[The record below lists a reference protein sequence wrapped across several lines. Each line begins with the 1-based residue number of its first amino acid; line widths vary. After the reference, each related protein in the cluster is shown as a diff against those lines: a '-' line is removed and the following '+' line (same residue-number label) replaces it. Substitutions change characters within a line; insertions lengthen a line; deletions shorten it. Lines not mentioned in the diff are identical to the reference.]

1 MATFY
6 SPKVVTD
13 GLVLYLDAG
22 NTKSYPGT
30 GTAWY
35 DLSNNN
41 NTATLTNGP
50 TFSTLNNGGVVLD
63 ATDDFITL
71 APSTSLKV
79 DGGNFTILSV
89 HKIGTAFDFYGQ
101 FFYQSGDGSGAG
113 TNKSIFLQRYGTNIL
128 NLDFYGNG
136 TQVNFGTNSFAANT
150 LVFIAVSFNK
160 TALTSVYFRNG
171 VFSSVQSHTGS
182 PSFTNL
188 YSVQIGKRYSTDAG
202 FSAKDLDG
210 TNYITMLYNKAL
222 TNTEIL
228 QNYNALKG
236 RFGL

>member
-1 MATFY
+1 MSY
-6 SPKVVTD
+6 HNGPKIVND
-13 GLVLYLDAG
+13 GLVLYLDAA
-22 NTKSYPGT
+22 NSKSYSGT
-30 GTAWY
+30 GTTWT
-35 DLSNNN
+35 DLSGNSNN
-41 NTATLTNGP
+41 ATLVNGP
-50 TFSTLNNGGVVLD
+50 TYSSLNGGGIVLD
-63 ATDDFITL
+63 ATDDFISIT
-71 APSTSLKV
+71 PSASLKV
-79 DGGNFTILSV
+79 DGDNFTILSV
-89 HKIGTAFDFYGQ
+89 HKIGTAFDTYGQ

-113 TNKSIFLQRYGTNIL
+113 TNKSIFFQRYGTNII

-171 VFSSVQSHTGS
+171 VFSSAQTHTGS

-188 YSVQIGKRYSTDAG
+188 SSVQIGKRYDTTVG

-222 TNTEIL
+222 TNAEIL
-228 QNYNALKG
+228 QNYDALRG